1 MGVKCKQ
8 ADLVSVYTLFC
19 IEINKDGQGRDWK
32 KRPGFGVCY
41 VSCAATAAGRRK
53 KCQFFCC
60 EAFLVQKSL
69 TLKCELTSVLI
80 LSK

>member
-32 KRPGFGVCY
+32 KDLGLGCAMFPVLPEQPGE
-41 VSCAATAAGRRK
+41 GRN
-53 KCQFFCC
+53 
-60 EAFLVQKSL
+60 ASS
-69 TLKCELTSVLI
+69 SVVRLFWFKN
-80 LSK
+80 L